1 MANAETMMYW
11 DDQEKL
17 QDGYEAAV
25 ASAMEELF
33 LAEAQIYVGTLE
45 QAGQASMTVPEIS
58 ADVVE
63 AYIKSTALLALISL
77 LVSQNAHH
85 TAQGA
90 PVLDMPD
97 IDALAQEAIADASRD
112 IVDILATS
120 QDLAKTSDIVSTT
133 NRAVT
138 AATRRAEHAAKKASD
153 KLARI
158 RLLSGTK
165 TWMSRR
171 DNKVRETHRLLDGV
185 TVDIDAPFFTA
196 TGARLMFPGDT
207 TAPIKEWINCR
218 CWADYAYV
226 DETS

>member
-1 MANAETMMYW
+1 MTDAETMMYR

-33 LAEAQIYVGTLE
+33 LAEAQIYAGTLE
-45 QAGQASMTVPEIS
+45 QAGQASMTVPKIG
-58 ADVVE
+58 ADVIE
-63 AYIKSTALLALISL
+63 AYIKSSALLALISL

-112 IVDILATS
+112 IVDILTTSKDMAEASEIATTT
-120 QDLAKTSDIVSTT
+120 DST
-133 NRAVT
+133 VT
-138 AATRRAEHAAKKASD
+138 AASRRAEHAARKASD

-158 RLLSGTK
+158 RLLKGTK

-171 DNKVRETHRLLDGV
+171 DNKVRETHRTLDGV
-185 TVDIDAPFFTA
+185 TVDIEAPFFTSS
-196 TGARLMFPGDT
+196 GARLMFPGDT
-207 TAPIKEWINCR
+207 TAPIREWINCR
-218 CWADYAYV
+218 CWADYTYV
-226 DETS
+226 DEMP